1 MAITF
6 PLNPSNGDTHIENG
20 ITFEYNS
27 TSGSWK
33 KQISVGTLEASASTF
48 SVTSAVT
55 EEFNRTLGSGVS
67 TDLTLSNDHND
78 KALVHA
84 KKFIPGDDVT
94 DINWDFDTTDESQ
107 WNFLSDKIE
116 FVDGKVLLWWELDD
130 AFGRK
135 YLGIEWQCVLVV
147 GCSEQP
153 AFVVE
158 YCTCL

>member
-33 KQISVGTLEASASTF
+33 KQISVGTLESSASTF

-67 TDLTLSNDHND
+67 TNLTLSNDHND

-94 DINWDFDTTDESQ
+94 DIDWDFDTTDESQ

-116 FVDGKVLLWWELDD
+116 FVDGKVRSKGVLNPD
-130 AFGRK
+130 RK
-135 YLGIEWQCVLVV
+135 SVV
-147 GCSEQP
+147 
-153 AFVVE
+153 
-158 YCTCL
+158 